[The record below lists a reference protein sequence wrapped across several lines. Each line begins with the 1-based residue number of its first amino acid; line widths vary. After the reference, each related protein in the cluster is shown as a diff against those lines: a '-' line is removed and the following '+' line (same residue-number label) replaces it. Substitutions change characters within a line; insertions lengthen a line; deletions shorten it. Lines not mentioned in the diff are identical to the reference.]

1 MGLYDQAIRFAL
13 QNFGELQEV
22 FLIEWTRNV
31 IDFYGPWLKSSERY
45 FPDPIPQRHSYD
57 TRNLC
62 KFTEIQK
69 IDAYLCCLPRF
80 ADLRRPHSWKPGRW
94 CNSLTVFPPTT
105 IPKDT
110 DLAKYLSEPYEKW
123 GSLDHPREYL
133 ESSFAKYWAELG
145 RPSGK
150 LPKFKP
156 VHLLTDAEHQHIQRE
171 RRIGFRMLQTKF
183 RINRHI
189 QAMANFQNLPPEIRH
204 EIYLLATPARVVHLK
219 AEFVNVDE
227 CYTLWR
233 VSSYQGAFC
242 HWRQSK
248 NYENRVRVYFYSNA
262 PIPVL
267 LHTCFE
273 SRDFLIK
280 MGYQLAFKTKSHGPR
295 TWFNYDRDVLFKDEN
310 TCDVAQF
317 DPGDAIRYKEFTALE
332 ELLVVDWTRNAF
344 PRGLTRDTGYPA
356 KPPPKRHRYD
366 TGNLWKCVKVEETSL
381 LRTMYHCD
389 PREESYYGP
398 KIDKPRG
405 YGPAPN
411 IADWGTF
418 GTRSAYL

>member
-1 MGLYDQAIRFAL
+1 
-13 QNFGELQEV
+13 
-22 FLIEWTRNV
+22 
-31 IDFYGPWLKSSERY
+31 
-45 FPDPIPQRHSYD
+45 
-57 TRNLC
+57 
-62 KFTEIQK
+62 
-69 IDAYLCCLPRF
+69 
-80 ADLRRPHSWKPGRW
+80 
-94 CNSLTVFPPTT
+94 
-105 IPKDT
+105 
-110 DLAKYLSEPYEKW
+110 
-123 GSLDHPREYL
+123 
-133 ESSFAKYWAELG
+133 
-145 RPSGK
+145 
-150 LPKFKP
+150 
-156 VHLLTDAEHQHIQRE
+156 
-171 RRIGFRMLQTKF
+171 
-183 RINRHI
+183 
-189 QAMANFQNLPPEIRH
+189 MANFQNHPPEIRH

-227 CYTLWR
+227 CHTLWR

-280 MGYQLAFKTKSHGPR
+280 MGYQLALKTKSHGPR

-317 DPGDAIRYKEFTALE
+317 DPGDAIRVRRLAIGGFSHCLYEVPGDLEPARWHNCHRFCLYPQYKEFTALE

-381 LRTMYHCD
+381 LRTMYHYD
-389 PREESYYGP
+389 PREESHYGP

-418 GTRSAYL
+418 GTRSAYLQLELVRCWKSQNGSAGEWRAPRITLMHLIDERQEEILQQKQKMAVDELRGLQEYWAPALKERKERIDAGVGVISSLELRYLWANRWEKTCWIEKDIFS

>member
-1 MGLYDQAIRFAL
+1 
-13 QNFGELQEV
+13 
-22 FLIEWTRNV
+22 
-31 IDFYGPWLKSSERY
+31 
-45 FPDPIPQRHSYD
+45 
-57 TRNLC
+57 
-62 KFTEIQK
+62 
-69 IDAYLCCLPRF
+69 
-80 ADLRRPHSWKPGRW
+80 
-94 CNSLTVFPPTT
+94 
-105 IPKDT
+105 
-110 DLAKYLSEPYEKW
+110 
-123 GSLDHPREYL
+123 
-133 ESSFAKYWAELG
+133 
-145 RPSGK
+145 
-150 LPKFKP
+150 
-156 VHLLTDAEHQHIQRE
+156 
-171 RRIGFRMLQTKF
+171 
-183 RINRHI
+183 
-189 QAMANFQNLPPEIRH
+189 MANFQSLPPEIRH
-204 EIYLLATPARVVHLK
+204 EIYLLATPARAVHLK

-317 DPGDAIRYKEFTALE
+317 DPGDAIRVRRLAIDGFSHCLYEVPGDLEPARWHNCHRFCLYPQYKEFTALE

-356 KPPPKRHRYD
+356 KPPPKRHQ
-366 TGNLWKCVKVEETSL
+366 
-381 LRTMYHCD
+381 
-389 PREESYYGP
+389 SYYGP

-418 GTRSAYL
+418 GTRSAYLQLELVRCWKSQNGSAGEWRAPRITLMHLIDERQEEILQQKQKMAVDELRGLQEYWAPALKERKERIDAGVGVISSLELRYLWANRWEKTCWIEKDIFS